1 MKRDADALFTQQQ
14 VGDFLPR
21 LAPLAQ
27 LADEIVVR
35 FQNAVER
42 FAAAFL
48 MCRFSH
54 HRTE

>member
-1 MKRDADALFTQQQ
+1 
-14 VGDFLPR
+14 
-21 LAPLAQ
+21 LAQ

-54 HRTE
+54 RRTE